1 MYTRKAHATREA
13 PWRGRDDQP
22 DSGDGQAGRLGVAER
37 FAVPRKPGNAGGGKG
52 PQFKTDARRGEGRRR
67 LGNLS
72 TPVSV
77 QKLQTALHA
86 KVKADAGY
94 RFYGGWRN
102 WRRDH
107 GGGEQ
112 VEPSAAWLGELL
124 PSRHAQRRIQGA
136 RQLHTA
142 PRLRWWLRLQGQAT
156 QGRDVSTPASV
167 RVIGLVRLTARGRD
181 QPWAKA

>member
-1 MYTRKAHATREA
+1 MYKRQGKPR
-13 PWRGRDDQP
+13 RVIRDDQP
-22 DSGDGQAGRLGVAER
+22 DAREGQAGRIGVAER
-37 FAVPRKPGNAGGGKG
+37 PVVPMKPGNSGRGKG

-124 PSRHAQRRIQGA
+124 PSRRAQRRIQGA
-136 RQLHTA
+136 RRLHRA
-142 PRLRWWLRLQGQAT
+142 AVAL
-156 QGRDVSTPASV
+156 VVTPTRS
-167 RVIGLVRLTARGRD
+167 GDARAGCIHSRICTGTSD
-181 QPWAKA
+181 SFA